1 MKFWQFLRF
10 TDPVQLLPL
19 AQVVEDAGFHGLMLG
34 DHVIFPEE
42 VNSEYPYHTTG
53 KPFWDPETPWPDPF
67 SAIGAMAAVTRRI
80 HFSTNVYVLP
90 MHNPFDVARALAT
103 LSLMSNGRI
112 ELGCGGGWNKEEFDA
127 MGVEFS
133 TRGKRYTEMVEIMRL
148 LWSGEMTE
156 YHGEIFDFPR
166 LQMSPRPDIV
176 PPLLMAG
183 DAKPAMRRAATLGDG
198 WVTGNFSLKNLPD
211 KIAAVRTLREEA
223 GLAEKPFRILASVN
237 EVKVDIY
244 KRLEDMG
251 VTDILN
257 LPLIEEIGPKAS
269 QDEKADYIRR
279 FADSYLRAFD

>member
-10 TDPVQLLPL
+10 TDPVQLTPL

-34 DHVIFPEE
+34 DHVVFPEE
-42 VNSEYPYHTTG
+42 VNSDYPYHTTG

-67 SAIGAMAAVTRRI
+67 SAIGAMAAVTKRI

-112 ELGCGGGWNKEEFDA
+112 ELGCGAGWNKEEFDA

-133 TRGKRYTEMVEIMRL
+133 SRGKRYNEMIEIMRL

-166 LQMSPRPDIV
+166 LQMSPKPKIAPR
-176 PPLLMAG
+176 LLMAG
-183 DAKPAMRRAATLGDG
+183 DAKVAMRRAATLGDG

-211 KIAAVRTLREEA
+211 KIAAVRALREEA
-223 GLAEKPFRILASVN
+223 GLADKPFRIVASVN

-257 LPLIEEIGPKAS
+257 LPKIEEIGPKAS
-269 QDEKADYIRR
+269 QDDKADYIRR
-279 FADSYLRAFD
+279 FADSYLRDFE